1 VDDPR
6 SCEMSTVTRWN
17 LAFRRPLFAL
27 VLNPAALFFFLFAC
41 HGAAVAD
48 TTGVALIIT
57 DLDSDWDFSDGTRS
71 AKSNSISL
79 QIEERTASGL
89 TVGGSIGYQSF
100 RLDGDS
106 TTSSTKFD
114 AENLEIFLR
123 QEFSLSESTA
133 IQGLV
138 SYGYYTGRETSD
150 DDRADID
157 WSQVAAEI
165 GVSFRVN
172 NLKIMPFVGYINV
185 DGDIT
190 GTEDSG
196 GSFELED
203 PLIQGVNFD
212 IYVEPTA
219 FIRIRLQT
227 GSLSGGYL
235 SFERRY

>member
-1 VDDPR
+1 
-6 SCEMSTVTRWN
+6 MSIMTRWN
-17 LAFRRPLFAL
+17 SAFRRPLFTL
-27 VLNPAALFFFLFAC
+27 VLNPAALSFFLFAC
-41 HGAAVAD
+41 HGTAVAE
-48 TTGVALIIT
+48 TTGVALKIS
-57 DLDSDWDFSDGTRS
+57 DLDSDWDFSGETRS

-89 TVGGSIGYQSF
+89 TVGASIGYQSF

-138 SYGYYTGRETSD
+138 SYGYYTGRQTSD

-165 GVSFRVN
+165 GVSFQVN

-190 GTEDSG
+190 GSEEGG

-212 IYVEPTA
+212 IYVETNA

-227 GSLSGGYL
+227 GSQSGGYL

>member
-1 VDDPR
+1 
-6 SCEMSTVTRWN
+6 MINWN
-17 LAFRRPLFAL
+17 LDFCRPLL
-27 VLNPAALFFFLFAC
+27 TRLLNPAALLFFLFAC
-41 HGAAVAD
+41 HGAAIAE
-48 TTGVALIIT
+48 TTGVALKIS
-57 DLDSDWDFSDGTRS
+57 DLDSDWDFSGGTRS
-71 AKSNSISL
+71 AKSNSIIL

-106 TTSSTKFD
+106 TTSSSKFD
-114 AENLEIFLR
+114 AENLEIYLR

-138 SYGYYTGRETSD
+138 SYGYYSGEETSD
-150 DDRADID
+150 NDSADID
-157 WSQVAAEI
+157 WSQVAVEI
-165 GVSFRVN
+165 GMSYRVN
-172 NLKIMPFVGYINV
+172 NLKIMPFVGYIDV

-190 GTEDSG
+190 GAEEGG

-212 IYVEPTA
+212 IYVETTA

-227 GSLSGGYL
+227 GSQSGGYL

>member
-1 VDDPR
+1 
-6 SCEMSTVTRWN
+6 MTNWN
-17 LAFRRPLFAL
+17 LDFCRPLL
-27 VLNPAALFFFLFAC
+27 TRLLDPAALFFFLFAC
-41 HGAAVAD
+41 HGAAVAE
-48 TTGVALIIT
+48 TTGVALKIS
-57 DLDSDWDFSDGTRS
+57 DLDSDWDFSGGTRT
-71 AKSNSISL
+71 AKSNSLIL
-79 QIEERTASGL
+79 QLEERTASGL

-114 AENLEIFLR
+114 AENLEIYLR

-138 SYGYYTGRETSD
+138 SYGYYTGEETSD
-150 DDRADID
+150 DESADID
-157 WSQVAAEI
+157 WSQVAVEI
-165 GVSFRVN
+165 GMSYRVN
-172 NLKIMPFVGYINV
+172 NLKIMPFVSYIDV

-190 GTEDSG
+190 GAEEGD

-203 PLIQGVNFD
+203 PFIQGINFD
-212 IYVEPTA
+212 IYVETTS

-227 GSLSGGYL
+227 GSQSGGYL

>member
-1 VDDPR
+1 
-6 SCEMSTVTRWN
+6 MTGWN
-17 LAFRRPLFAL
+17 LVFRRPLLAL
-27 VLNPAALFFFLFAC
+27 VVNPAVLFFFLFAG
-41 HGAAVAD
+41 HGAAVAE
-48 TTGVALIIT
+48 TTGVALIIS

-79 QIEERTASGL
+79 QIEQRAASGL

-106 TTSSTKFD
+106 TTSSSKFD

-150 DDRADID
+150 DESADVD
-157 WSQVAAEI
+157 WSQVAVEI
-165 GVSFRVN
+165 GMSFRLN
-172 NLKIMPFVGYINV
+172 SLKIMPFVGYVDV

-190 GTEDSG
+190 GSEEGD

-212 IYVEPTA
+212 IYVEPTG
-219 FIRIRLQT
+219 FVRIRLQT
-227 GSLSGGYL
+227 GSQSGGYL

>member
-1 VDDPR
+1 
-6 SCEMSTVTRWN
+6 MSIMTGWN
-17 LAFRRPLFAL
+17 LVFRRPLLAL
-27 VLNPAALFFFLFAC
+27 VVNPAVLFFFLFAG
-41 HGAAVAD
+41 HGAAVAE
-48 TTGVALIIT
+48 TTGVALIIS

-79 QIEERTASGL
+79 QIEQRAASGL

-106 TTSSTKFD
+106 TTSSSKFD

-150 DDRADID
+150 DERADVD
-157 WSQVAAEI
+157 WSQVAVEI
-165 GVSFRVN
+165 GMSFRLN
-172 NLKIMPFVGYINV
+172 SLKIMPFVGYVDV

-190 GTEDSG
+190 GSEEGD

-212 IYVEPTA
+212 IYVEPTG
-219 FIRIRLQT
+219 FVRIRLQT
-227 GSLSGGYL
+227 GSQSGGYL

>member
-1 VDDPR
+1 VGDACSR
-6 SCEMSTVTRWN
+6 EMSIMTSWN
-17 LAFRRPLFAL
+17 WAFRRPLFAL
-27 VLNPAALFFFLFAC
+27 VLNPVALFFFLFAC
-41 HGAAVAD
+41 HGTAVAE
-48 TTGVALIIT
+48 TTGVALKIS
-57 DLDSDWDFSDGTRS
+57 DLDSDWDFSGETRS

-79 QIEERTASGL
+79 QIEERAANGL
-89 TVGGSIGYQSF
+89 TVGASIGYQSF

-138 SYGYYTGRETSD
+138 SYGYYTGRQTSD
-150 DDRADID
+150 DDSADID

-172 NLKIMPFVGYINV
+172 NLEIMPFVGYINV

-190 GTEDSG
+190 GAEEGG

-219 FIRIRLQT
+219 FIRVRLQT
-227 GSLSGGYL
+227 GSQSGGYL

>member
-1 VDDPR
+1 MDDASSR
-6 SCEMSTVTRWN
+6 EMSVMIRWK
-17 LAFRRPLFAL
+17 LALRRPLFAL

-41 HGAAVAD
+41 HGTAVAE
-48 TTGVALIIT
+48 TTGVALIIS
-57 DLDSDWDFSDGTRS
+57 DIDSDWDFSDGTRTAS
-71 AKSNSISL
+71 SNSIKL
-79 QIEERTASGL
+79 QIEERAATGL

-106 TTSSTKFD
+106 SSSSTKFD
-114 AENLEIFLR
+114 AENLEIYLR

-138 SYGYYTGRETSD
+138 SYGYYTGRETSN

-157 WSQVAAEI
+157 WSQVTAEI
-165 GVSFRVN
+165 GVSLQIN
-172 NLKIMPFVGYINV
+172 NLKIMPFVGYIDV

-190 GTEDSG
+190 GSEEGG

-227 GSLSGGYL
+227 GSQSGGYL

>member
-1 VDDPR
+1 VDDACAGEL
-6 SCEMSTVTRWN
+6 SIMTRWES
-17 LAFRRPLFAL
+17 AFRRPLFAL

-41 HGAAVAD
+41 HGTTDAD
-48 TTGVALIIT
+48 TTGVALKIS

-79 QIEERTASGL
+79 QIEERTTSGL
-89 TVGGSIGYQSF
+89 TVGASIGYQSF

-172 NLKIMPFVGYINV
+172 NLEIMPFVGYLDV

-190 GTEDSG
+190 GTEEGG

>member
-1 VDDPR
+1 MDDASSR
-6 SCEMSTVTRWN
+6 EMSVMIRWK
-17 LAFRRPLFAL
+17 LALRRPLFAL
-27 VLNPAALFFFLFAC
+27 VLNPAALLFFLFAC
-41 HGAAVAD
+41 HGTAVAE
-48 TTGVALIIT
+48 TTGVALIIS
-57 DLDSDWDFSDGTRS
+57 DIDSDWDFSDGTRTAS
-71 AKSNSISL
+71 SNSIKL
-79 QIEERTASGL
+79 QIEERAATGL

-106 TTSSTKFD
+106 SSSSTKFD
-114 AENLEIFLR
+114 AENLEIYLR

-138 SYGYYTGRETSD
+138 SYGYYTGRETSN

-157 WSQVAAEI
+157 WSQVTAEI
-165 GVSFRVN
+165 GVSLQIN
-172 NLKIMPFVGYINV
+172 NLKIMPFVGYIDV

-190 GTEDSG
+190 GSEEGG

-227 GSLSGGYL
+227 GSQSGGYL